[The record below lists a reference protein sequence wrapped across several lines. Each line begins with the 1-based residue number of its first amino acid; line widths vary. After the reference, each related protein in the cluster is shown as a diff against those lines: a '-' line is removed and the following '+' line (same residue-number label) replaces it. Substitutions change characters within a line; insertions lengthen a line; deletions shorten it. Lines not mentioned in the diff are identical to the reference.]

1 MSTTPILVDDPV
13 INPTTSSAGAA
24 ATFQQLRIH
33 TPEMLDALCVQA
45 GQKPSVVDGLISTG
59 SISLAV
65 GDSGLGKSPLFY
77 QLGLCVAAGIP
88 WLGMRTHRGKV
99 LYLDYEN
106 GDLGAKSLRD
116 SVMQHLQLQEC
127 PENFLY
133 SQDVQNLNDLT
144 HAVETIKPTLV
155 VIDALR
161 SFDSSVEEN
170 NTKAGAFFKS
180 LRKLCQQYKVSFL
193 LIHHIKKQ
201 DKKGFLDAR
210 ANLET
215 DPPLQWLNMACGA
228 RGLVNQSDVRL
239 GVDKPSNANACL
251 VIRGHVRIAGEVG
264 PFYLE
269 RIFNDDEQAIG
280 YRRLEGVEF
289 LNNRDQQDAF
299 DKLPLVFTFKEA
311 KATYGRKDQATVG
324 FLQKCER
331 LGILRK
337 PGKGRPYEKV
347 SHAAAE

>member
-1 MSTTPILVDDPV
+1 MPV
-13 INPTTSSAGAA
+13 TLAEPLSVNPTTTTASPVPASL
-24 ATFQQLRIH
+24 QQLGIY
-33 TPEMLDALCVQA
+33 TSAALDTLCAQE
-45 GQKPSVVDGLISTG
+45 GQKPFVVEGLISIG
-59 SISLAV
+59 SIGIVV
-65 GDSGLGKSPLFY
+65 GDSGLGKSPLIY
-77 QLGLCVAAGIP
+77 QLGLCVAAGMP
-88 WLGMRTHRGKV
+88 WLGMQTCRGKV

-106 GDLGAKSLRD
+106 GASGSKSLRD
-116 SVMQHLQLQEC
+116 SCMEHLQLQEC
-127 PENFLY
+127 PEDFLY
-133 SQDVQNLNDLT
+133 SQDVLTFSDLT
-144 HAVETIKPTLV
+144 RAIEKVKPMLV
-155 VIDALR
+155 IIDTLR
-161 SFDSSVEEN
+161 SFDPSAEADN
-170 NTKAGAFFKS
+170 PKAGIFLKS
-180 LRKLCQQYKVSFL
+180 LRKLCHQCGVSFL

-239 GVDKPSNANACL
+239 GVDKPSNVNACL

-289 LNNRDQQDAF
+289 LNNKDQQDAF